1 MSGGIKT
8 SAQPELIQRIEDLM
22 RRRTSTDRR
31 MGYVWMLVPIL
42 PIVVAISLVVSFIGV
57 LISTIPNLGNLQQQP
72 QNALPVV
79 SEILGLYGSAI
90 LSFYLVLLIGAFAL
104 YYLIERRNNHIR
116 RQQQLFSTLE
126 RYLAQETK
134 SSGSDNISRLTR
146 LSEEST
152 FEERDR
158 PAGLWSI
165 LYLFVTPVVGLVVA
179 YNLTQDLQKHE
190 ELQAT
195 YQTALISALSEAGL
209 RTPPIASYK
218 PHKRDPLLFIILTAI
233 TGWLFWIYWFYTLLK
248 DYNEHF
254 QDQAHFEDEI
264 LTSLKPEPT
273 TTGCAS
279 CGKPVPENAKF
290 CPHCGKNQTS

>member
-8 SAQPELIQRIEDLM
+8 SAQPELIQHIEDLM
-22 RRRTSTDRR
+22 HRRTSTDRR

-42 PIVVAISLVVSFIGV
+42 PIVVAISLVISFIGV
-57 LISTIPNLGNLQQQP
+57 LISTIPNLANIQQP
-72 QNALPVV
+72 QSALPVV
-79 SEILGLYGSAI
+79 SEILGLYGFAI

-104 YYLIERRNNHIR
+104 YYLIERRNNHTR

-134 SSGSDNISRLTR
+134 SSGSGNISRLAR
-146 LSEEST
+146 VSEEST

-158 PAGLWSI
+158 PAGLWSM

-195 YQTALISALSEAGL
+195 YQTALISALSDAGL
-209 RTPPIASYK
+209 RPPPIASYK
-218 PHKRDPLLFIILTAI
+218 PHKRDALLFIILTAI
-233 TGWLFWIYWFYTLLK
+233 TGGLFWIYWFYTLLK

-273 TTGCAS
+273 AMGCAS
-279 CGKPVPENAKF
+279 CGEPVPENAKF
-290 CPHCGKNQTS
+290 CPHCGKKQTS